1 MLLQMKSLVCCPYTP
16 DEYRKLVLRT
26 EAGRKNGVDNC
37 VASLAETLPGL
48 CFGILLTSGSFDCE
62 VSECYA
68 APMLP
73 QLMRAN
79 CGVFCVPQVT
89 KKHGLCK
96 DVAITKQALK
106 PRSMSLFGPF

>member
-1 MLLQMKSLVCCPYTP
+1 MALII
-16 DEYRKLVLRT
+16 
-26 EAGRKNGVDNC
+26 
-37 VASLAETLPGL
+37 ASHPWLKRFQVIACL
-48 CFGILLTSGSFDCE
+48 SFDCE

-106 PRSMSLFGPF
+106 PRSMSLFGPFETESFMFAFPFLASNPALHLLCSFCG